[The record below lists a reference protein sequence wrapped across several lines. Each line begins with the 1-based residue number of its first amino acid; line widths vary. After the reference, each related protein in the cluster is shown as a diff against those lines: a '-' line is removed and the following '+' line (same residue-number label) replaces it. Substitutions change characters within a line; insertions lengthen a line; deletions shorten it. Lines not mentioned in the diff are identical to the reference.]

1 MDFPPI
7 PNCRQR
13 SLVSSGFLSKANPH
27 TFPSTRGMFV
37 RRRVDVAVGYC
48 SCATNPQVAINL
60 WMWSIHSFASYFA
73 LWVGLA
79 AHAGQFRVTV
89 VKGWLRANRAAVRRK
104 WGRGDGHIPWC
115 AIFNKRF
122 FQALKHCLSRYTF
135 LERIAIPTHDFH
147 APGQIAVALCSND
160 AKVLTPSRCS
170 S

>member
-48 SCATNPQVAINL
+48 KLCYQPQVAINL

-135 LERIAIPTHDFH
+135 GTDCNPNPRFPRSRPDCC
-147 APGQIAVALCSND
+147 CS
-160 AKVLTPSRCS
+160 LLQRCKS
-170 S
+170 LDKTSAS